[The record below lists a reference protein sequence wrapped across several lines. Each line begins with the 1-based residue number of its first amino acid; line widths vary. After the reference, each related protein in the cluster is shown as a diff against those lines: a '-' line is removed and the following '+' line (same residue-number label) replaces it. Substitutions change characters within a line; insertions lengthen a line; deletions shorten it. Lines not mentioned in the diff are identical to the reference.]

1 MTAFHP
7 GTDDVEAVLLAV
19 LIIGGF
25 VLFALGALAVTRRMI
40 HNRTATAHNEVM
52 IALFQGASVT
62 YAVLLGF
69 MVIVVWQAY
78 DNAHKV
84 LADEAT
90 GLVTLYR
97 LTYGIDAQEGA
108 GMRKLI
114 RGYTNG
120 VISDEW
126 KTFARTS
133 LGSDR
138 TRKNLGDIDRLFAHM
153 PSAVKTADAGVDE
166 EILRTKSIVITDRNL
181 RLLEVSDPVPAI
193 MWLGAFGGAVIVI
206 IMSCFIDMENA
217 RPHFLMSGMMAG
229 LLGLLLFIVLVLS
242 RPFTGPLPL
251 DPRQFEQALVIMD
264 SVDRGN

>member
-1 MTAFHP
+1 M
-7 GTDDVEAVLLAV
+7 EALLLAV

-25 VLFALGALAVTRRMI
+25 ILFALGALAITRRLI
-40 HNRTATAHNEVM
+40 HNRTANAHNEVM

-84 LADEAT
+84 LADEAA

-97 LTYGIDAQEGA
+97 LTYGIDAYQGA
-108 GMRKLI
+108 EMRKLI
-114 RGYTNG
+114 RGYTSG
-120 VISDEW
+120 VVSDEW
-126 KTFARTS
+126 KTFTRSS

-138 TRKNLGDIDRLFAHM
+138 TRKNLGDIDRLFARM
-153 PSAVKTADAGVDE
+153 PAATKMADTDVDE
-166 EILRTKSIVITDRNL
+166 EILRTKSAVIAARNL
-181 RLLEVSDPVPAI
+181 RLLEVSDPIPAL

-206 IMSCFIDMENA
+206 VMSCFIDMEHA

-251 DPRQFEQALVIMD
+251 DPRQFQQALVIMD
-264 SVDRGN
+264 TVDRGN

>member
-1 MTAFHP
+1 MQAL
-7 GTDDVEAVLLAV
+7 LLAV
-19 LIIGGF
+19 LTIGGF
-25 VLFALGALAVTRRMI
+25 VLFALGALGITRRFI
-40 HNRTATAHNEVM
+40 HNRTANAHNEVM

-84 LADEAT
+84 VADEAA
-90 GLVTLYR
+90 GLVALYR
-97 LTYGIDAQEGA
+97 LTYGIDASQGVE
-108 GMRKLI
+108 MRKLI
-114 RGYTNG
+114 RGYAG
-120 VISDEW
+120 AVVSDEW
-126 KTFARTS
+126 KTFARSS

-138 TRKNLGDIDRLFAHM
+138 TRKYLGDIDRLFARM
-153 PSAVKTADAGVDE
+153 PAAIKTADADVDA
-166 EILRTKSIVITDRNL
+166 EILRAKSTVIADRNL
-181 RLLEVSDPVPAI
+181 RLLEVSDPIPAI

-206 IMSCFIDMENA
+206 IMSCFIDMEHPK
-217 RPHFLMSGMMAG
+217 PHFLMSGMMAG

-251 DPRQFEQALVIMD
+251 DPRQFQQALVIMD

>member
-1 MTAFHP
+1 M
-7 GTDDVEAVLLAV
+7 EALFLAV
-19 LIIGGF
+19 LTIGGF
-25 VLFALGALAVTRRMI
+25 VLFALGALAVTRKVI
-40 HNRTATAHNEVM
+40 HNRTANSHNEVM

-84 LADEAT
+84 LADEAA

-97 LTYGIDAQEGA
+97 LTYGIDTSEGA
-108 GMRKLI
+108 QMRKLI
-114 RGYTNG
+114 RGYTSA
-120 VISDEW
+120 VVSDEW
-126 KTFARTS
+126 KTFTHSS

-138 TRKNLGDIDRLFAHM
+138 TRKYMGDIDRLFARM
-153 PSAVKTADAGVDE
+153 PAAINTADVDVDG
-166 EILRTKSIVITDRNL
+166 EILRTKSMVIADRNL
-181 RLLEVSDPVPAI
+181 RLLEVSDPIPAI

-206 IMSCFIDMENA
+206 VMSCFIDMEHP
-217 RPHFLMSGMMAG
+217 RPHFLMSGMMAA
-229 LLGLLLFIVLVLS
+229 LLGLLLFITLVLS

-251 DPRQFEQALVIMD
+251 DPRQFQQALVIMD